1 MKYNQPA
8 RADDGYR
15 SDKIIWNYDKSND
28 FRNMLT
34 SKVEYLNGIVS
45 DIIQT
50 NTGID
55 TGVDNF
61 DQTLYRNT
69 FSVFGQ
75 SKYVT
80 HSKADTPRKFKN
92 PWFTNAC
99 ESARIELKSAK
110 HTKNTLTR

>member
-1 MKYNQPA
+1 MWNITK
-8 RADDGYR
+8 
-15 SDKIIWNYDKSND
+15 SDKIIWNDDKSND
-28 FRNMLT
+28 FWNMFT
-34 SKVEYLNGIVS
+34 SKAEYLNGIVS

-50 NTGID
+50 NTGMN

-61 DQTLYRNT
+61 AQTLYRTT

-80 HSKADTPRKFKN
+80 YSKADKPRQFKS
-92 PWFTNAC
+92 PWFTNAR
-99 ESARIELKSAK
+99 ESAKIELISAK